1 MATVKQFFAR
11 LRAVFGGGSLDRDFA
26 DELQAHFEML
36 TEDNIRNGMAPEE
49 ARRRAAVTLG
59 SASSLQSQH
68 RDVRGFRPIE
78 EIGQDLRFASRLMR
92 KERWVSA
99 AAIAAIALGIG
110 ANTLGFTIINAA
122 FIRSFSFERA
132 EELQAI
138 SWRPTRGRRLP
149 SSALDLEDWR
159 NAKSFAGVGASS
171 FGAINISDDHAAPEQ
186 TQGSRVTANLFDVL
200 RQQPLLGRN
209 FVAGEDRPGAAPVV
223 IIAYDLWKNRFD
235 RDPDVIGRTLRI
247 NGSPATIIGV
257 MPDQMKFGENDGSY
271 LWVPFIPTATQLS
284 REVRVLS
291 VFGRLAP
298 GVTKPQAGAEV
309 DGIAQRI
316 LKDHPAL
323 TKSAIGGQVET
334 LQQRFLNGAAPRMFM
349 VIMGAV
355 IFVLLIACAN
365 VANLLLSRAMYRS
378 REIAV
383 RHSLG
388 ATRARIIRQLLIESI
403 ALSSLGGI
411 GGLVLASYG
420 LQAFDAAIQASG
432 APYWLRFTI
441 DWRVLFY
448 VAAVCVATGVLFG
461 LAPALHVS
469 RDGQSD
475 TLKEGARGST
485 GSRRTGRLGGAMVVA
500 ELALTIVLLCGAG
513 LMLRS
518 FAALAGGDPGFAV
531 DGLARMRMQLPP
543 SNYPTPDARLRFWD
557 QLLPRVE
564 AIPGV
569 QSAAFTTSVPPRNDE
584 EWRFEVDGRR
594 YAEDERR
601 PWTGTVTIT
610 PGYFDVL
617 GVSIVRGRAFSDRDG
632 AAGAETI
639 VVGQLF
645 AERHFPGEDPV
656 GRRIRFMM
664 RDDEKEPQPWRTIVG
679 VVAAFQQGDDSEA
692 FRSPVIYLPFRQ
704 GAPRT
709 ASLLVRSTLPTGSVM
724 TAVRSTVQP
733 IDPDQPV
740 FTIQTIAAVFANE
753 RSIYRIF
760 ATLFGVLAAIGLLLS
775 AIGVY
780 GVIAYS
786 VTQRTQEIGV
796 RMAIGASRWD
806 VSWMF
811 LRRGLIQLGIA
822 LAIGLP
828 GALAIGIVAQ
838 LRLVEVEPTDPITLL
853 GVTAVLT
860 IVSLV
865 ACLVPARKAAR
876 VDPITA
882 LRSE

>member
-1 MATVKQFFAR
+1 
-11 LRAVFGGGSLDRDFA
+11 
-26 DELQAHFEML
+26 
-36 TEDNIRNGMAPEE
+36 
-49 ARRRAAVTLG
+49 
-59 SASSLQSQH
+59 
-68 RDVRGFRPIE
+68 
-78 EIGQDLRFASRLMR
+78 
-92 KERWVSA
+92 
-99 AAIAAIALGIG
+99 
-110 ANTLGFTIINAA
+110 
-122 FIRSFSFERA
+122 
-132 EELQAI
+132 
-138 SWRPTRGRRLP
+138 
-149 SSALDLEDWR
+149 
-159 NAKSFAGVGASS
+159 
-171 FGAINISDDHAAPEQ
+171 
-186 TQGSRVTANLFDVL
+186 
-200 RQQPLLGRN
+200 
-209 FVAGEDRPGAAPVV
+209 
-223 IIAYDLWKNRFD
+223 
-235 RDPDVIGRTLRI
+235 
-247 NGSPATIIGV
+247 
-257 MPDQMKFGENDGSY
+257 
-271 LWVPFIPTATQLS
+271 
-284 REVRVLS
+284 
-291 VFGRLAP
+291 
-298 GVTKPQAGAEV
+298 
-309 DGIAQRI
+309 
-316 LKDHPAL
+316 
-323 TKSAIGGQVET
+323 
-334 LQQRFLNGAAPRMFM
+334 
-349 VIMGAV
+349 
-355 IFVLLIACAN
+355 
-365 VANLLLSRAMYRS
+365 
-378 REIAV
+378 
-383 RHSLG
+383 
-388 ATRARIIRQLLIESI
+388 
-403 ALSSLGGI
+403 
-411 GGLVLASYG
+411 
-420 LQAFDAAIQASG
+420 
-432 APYWLRFTI
+432 
-441 DWRVLFY
+441 
-448 VAAVCVATGVLFG
+448 
-461 LAPALHVS
+461 
-469 RDGQSD
+469 
-475 TLKEGARGST
+475 
-485 GSRRTGRLGGAMVVA
+485 
-500 ELALTIVLLCGAG
+500 
-513 LMLRS
+513 
-518 FAALAGGDPGFAV
+518 
-531 DGLARMRMQLPP
+531 
-543 SNYPTPDARLRFWD
+543 WD